1 MTDNDKLKSDINLG
15 MLIGQVHR
23 LSTKKFVQ
31 NSHDSGLDISMDQ
44 WIVLG
49 PIWENEG
56 LSHKE
61 ISEYCLKDKTS
72 VTKIIDTLEKKNL
85 VVRVS
90 DQLDHRVKRVVLSN
104 KGKELFLQAIP
115 IMELTRDQL
124 REGITEQDIESLRS
138 VLTKIYNNLVSVS
151 YTHLT
156 LPTKA

>member
-1 MTDNDKLKSDINLG
+1 MIKNDKLKNDINLG

-23 LSTKKFVQ
+23 LSTKRFVQ
-31 NSHDSGLDISMDQ
+31 NSHNSGLDISMDQ

-49 PIWENEG
+49 PIWENDG
-56 LSHKE
+56 VSHKE

-104 KGKELFLQAIP
+104 KGKELFLRAIP

-124 REGITEQDIESLRS
+124 RDGITEQDIESLRS
-138 VLTKIYNNLVSVS
+138 VLTKIYNNLVSI
-151 YTHLT
+151 
-156 LPTKA
+156 

>member
-1 MTDNDKLKSDINLG
+1 MIKNDKLRNDINLG

-31 NSHDSGLDISMDQ
+31 NSHNSGLDISMDQ

-49 PIWENEG
+49 PIWENDG

-85 VVRVS
+85 VVRVA

-104 KGKELFLQAIP
+104 K
-115 IMELTRDQL
+115 
-124 REGITEQDIESLRS
+124 
-138 VLTKIYNNLVSVS
+138 
-151 YTHLT
+151 
-156 LPTKA
+156 

>member
-1 MTDNDKLKSDINLG
+1 MIKNDKLKNDINLG

-23 LSTKKFVQ
+23 LSTKRFVQ
-31 NSHDSGLDISMDQ
+31 NSHNSGLDISMDQ

-49 PIWENEG
+49 PIWENDG
-56 LSHKE
+56 VSHKE

-124 REGITEQDIESLRS
+124 RDGITEQDIESLRS
-138 VLTKIYNNLVSVS
+138 VLTKIYNNLISI
-151 YTHLT
+151 
-156 LPTKA
+156 

>member
-1 MTDNDKLKSDINLG
+1 MTDNDKLKNDINLG

-31 NSHDSGLDISMDQ
+31 NSHNSGLDISMDQ

-85 VVRVS
+85 VVRFS

-138 VLTKIYNNLVSVS
+138 ILTKIYNNLVSI
-151 YTHLT
+151 
-156 LPTKA
+156 

>member
-1 MTDNDKLKSDINLG
+1 MIKNNKLKNDINLG

-31 NSHDSGLDISMDQ
+31 NSHNSGLDISMDQ

-56 LSHKE
+56 ISHKE

-72 VTKIIDTLEKKNL
+72 VTRIIDTLEKKNL
-85 VVRVS
+85 VVRVP

-115 IMELTRDQL
+115 IMELTRDEL
-124 REGITEQDIESLRS
+124 RDGITEQDIESLRS
-138 VLTKIYNNLVSVS
+138 VLTKIYNNLVSN
-151 YTHLT
+151 
-156 LPTKA
+156 

>member
-1 MTDNDKLKSDINLG
+1 MIKNDKLKNDINLG

-23 LSTKKFVQ
+23 LSTKRFVQ
-31 NSHDSGLDISMDQ
+31 NSHNSGLDISMDQ

-49 PIWENEG
+49 PIWENDG
-56 LSHKE
+56 VSHKE
-61 ISEYCLKDKTS
+61 ISEYCMKDNTS
-72 VTKIIDTLEKKNL
+72 GTKIIDTLEKKNL

-90 DQLDHRVKRVVLSN
+90 DQLDHRVKRGVLSN

-138 VLTKIYNNLVSVS
+138 VLTKIYNNLVSI
-151 YTHLT
+151 
-156 LPTKA
+156 

>member
-1 MTDNDKLKSDINLG
+1 MIKNDKLKSDINLG

-23 LSTKKFVQ
+23 LSTKRFVQ
-31 NSHDSGLDISMDQ
+31 NSHNSGLDISMDQ

-49 PIWENEG
+49 PIWENDG
-56 LSHKE
+56 VSHKE

-138 VLTKIYNNLVSVS
+138 VLTKIYNNLVSN
-151 YTHLT
+151 
-156 LPTKA
+156 

>member
-1 MTDNDKLKSDINLG
+1 MIKNDKLKNDINLG

-138 VLTKIYNNLVSVS
+138 VLTKIYNNLVSI
-151 YTHLT
+151 
-156 LPTKA
+156 

>member
-1 MTDNDKLKSDINLG
+1 MIKNDKLRNDINLG

-31 NSHDSGLDISMDQ
+31 NSHNSGLDISMDQ

-49 PIWENEG
+49 PIWENDG

-85 VVRVS
+85 VVRVP

-115 IMELTRDQL
+115 IMELTRDEL
-124 REGITEQDIESLRS
+124 RDGITEQDIESLRS
-138 VLTKIYNNLVSVS
+138 VLTKIYNNLISN
-151 YTHLT
+151 
-156 LPTKA
+156 

>member
-1 MTDNDKLKSDINLG
+1 MIKNNKLKNDINLG

-31 NSHDSGLDISMDQ
+31 NSHNSGLDISMDQ

-56 LSHKE
+56 ISHKE

-72 VTKIIDTLEKKNL
+72 VTRIIDTLEKKNL
-85 VVRVS
+85 VVRVP

-115 IMELTRDQL
+115 IMQLTRDEL
-124 REGITEQDIESLRS
+124 RDGITEQDIESLRS
-138 VLTKIYNNLVSVS
+138 VLTKIYNNLVSN
-151 YTHLT
+151 
-156 LPTKA
+156 

>member
-1 MTDNDKLKSDINLG
+1 MIKNDKLKSDINLG

-31 NSHDSGLDISMDQ
+31 NSHNSGLDISMDQ

-49 PIWENEG
+49 PIWENDG
-56 LSHKE
+56 VSHKE

-104 KGKELFLQAIP
+104 MGKKLFLRAIP

-138 VLTKIYNNLVSVS
+138 VLTKIYINLVSN
-151 YTHLT
+151 
-156 LPTKA
+156 

>member
-1 MTDNDKLKSDINLG
+1 MTKNNKLKSDINLG

-31 NSHDSGLDISMDQ
+31 NSHNSGIDISMDQ
-44 WIVLG
+44 WLVLG

-56 LSHKE
+56 ISHKE

-90 DQLDHRVKRVVLSN
+90 DQLDHRIKRVVLSN
-104 KGKELFLQAIP
+104 KGKKLFLEVIP
-115 IMELTRDQL
+115 VMELTRDQL
-124 REGITEQDIESLRS
+124 REGITEKEVELLRS
-138 VLTKIYNNLVSVS
+138 VLSKIYKNLI
-151 YTHLT
+151 TN
-156 LPTKA
+156 

>member
-138 VLTKIYNNLVSVS
+138 VLTKIYNNLVSN
-151 YTHLT
+151 
-156 LPTKA
+156 

>member
-1 MTDNDKLKSDINLG
+1 MIKNDKLRNDINLG

-31 NSHDSGLDISMDQ
+31 NSHNSGLDISMDQ

-49 PIWENEG
+49 PIWENDG

-85 VVRVS
+85 VVRVA

-104 KGKELFLQAIP
+104 KGKQLFLQAIP

-138 VLTKIYNNLVSVS
+138 VLTKIYNNLVSN
-151 YTHLT
+151 
-156 LPTKA
+156 

>member
-1 MTDNDKLKSDINLG
+1 MIKNDKLRNDINLG
-15 MLIGQVHR
+15 MLIGQIHR
-23 LSTKKFVQ
+23 LSTKRFVQ
-31 NSHDSGLDISMDQ
+31 NSHNSGLDISMDQ

-49 PIWENEG
+49 PIWENDG
-56 LSHKE
+56 VSHKE

-138 VLTKIYNNLVSVS
+138 VLTKIYNNLVSI
-151 YTHLT
+151 
-156 LPTKA
+156 

>member
-1 MTDNDKLKSDINLG
+1 MIKNDKLRSDINLG

-31 NSHDSGLDISMDQ
+31 NSHNSGLDISMDQ

-49 PIWENEG
+49 PIWENDG
-56 LSHKE
+56 VSHKE

-138 VLTKIYNNLVSVS
+138 VLTKIYNNLVSN
-151 YTHLT
+151 
-156 LPTKA
+156 

>member
-23 LSTKKFVQ
+23 LSTKKFVP

-72 VTKIIDTLEKKNL
+72 VTKIIDILEKKNL

-138 VLTKIYNNLVSVS
+138 VLTKIYNNLVSI
-151 YTHLT
+151 
-156 LPTKA
+156 

>member
-138 VLTKIYNNLVSVS
+138 VLTKIYNNLASI
-151 YTHLT
+151 
-156 LPTKA
+156 

>member
-1 MTDNDKLKSDINLG
+1 MIKNDKLKSDINLG

-23 LSTKKFVQ
+23 LSTKRFVQ
-31 NSHDSGLDISMDQ
+31 NSHNSGLDISMDQ

-49 PIWENEG
+49 PIWENDG
-56 LSHKE
+56 VSHKE

-124 REGITEQDIESLRS
+124 RDGITEQDIESLRS
-138 VLTKIYNNLVSVS
+138 DLTKIYNNLVSI
-151 YTHLT
+151 
-156 LPTKA
+156 

>member
-44 WIVLG
+44 WIELG

-138 VLTKIYNNLVSVS
+138 VLTKIYNNLVSI
-151 YTHLT
+151 
-156 LPTKA
+156 

>member
-1 MTDNDKLKSDINLG
+1 MIKNDKLRNDINLG

-31 NSHDSGLDISMDQ
+31 NSHNSGLDISMDQ

-49 PIWENEG
+49 PIWENDG

-85 VVRVS
+85 VVRVA

-115 IMELTRDQL
+115 IMALTRDQL

-138 VLTKIYNNLVSVS
+138 VLTKIYNNLVSN
-151 YTHLT
+151 
-156 LPTKA
+156 

>member
-1 MTDNDKLKSDINLG
+1 MIKNDKLKNDINLG

-23 LSTKKFVQ
+23 LSTKRFVQ
-31 NSHDSGLDISMDQ
+31 NSHNSGLDISMDQ

-90 DQLDHRVKRVVLSN
+90 DQLDHRVKRVVLSK

-138 VLTKIYNNLVSVS
+138 VLTKIYNNLVSN
-151 YTHLT
+151 
-156 LPTKA
+156 

>member
-1 MTDNDKLKSDINLG
+1 MIKNDKLKSDINLG
-15 MLIGQVHR
+15 MLIGQIHR
-23 LSTKKFVQ
+23 LSTKRFVQ
-31 NSHDSGLDISMDQ
+31 NSHNSGLDISMDQ

-49 PIWENEG
+49 PIWENDG
-56 LSHKE
+56 VSHKE

-104 KGKELFLQAIP
+104 KGKELFLRAIP

-138 VLTKIYNNLVSVS
+138 VLTKIYNNLVSN
-151 YTHLT
+151 
-156 LPTKA
+156 

>member
-1 MTDNDKLKSDINLG
+1 MIKNDKLRNDINLG

-31 NSHDSGLDISMDQ
+31 NSHNSGLDISMDQ

-49 PIWENEG
+49 PIWENDG

-61 ISEYCLKDKTS
+61 ISEYCLKAKTS

-85 VVRVS
+85 VVRVA

-138 VLTKIYNNLVSVS
+138 VLTKIYNNLVSN
-151 YTHLT
+151 
-156 LPTKA
+156 

>member
-1 MTDNDKLKSDINLG
+1 MIKNDKLRNDINLG

-23 LSTKKFVQ
+23 LSTKKFVH
-31 NSHDSGLDISMDQ
+31 NSHNSGLDISMDQ

-49 PIWENEG
+49 PIWENDG

-85 VVRVS
+85 VVRVA

-138 VLTKIYNNLVSVS
+138 VLTKIYNNLVSN
-151 YTHLT
+151 
-156 LPTKA
+156 

>member
-1 MTDNDKLKSDINLG
+1 MADNDKLKSDINLG

-31 NSHDSGLDISMDQ
+31 NSRDSGLDISMDQ

-138 VLTKIYNNLVSVS
+138 VLTKIYNNLVSI
-151 YTHLT
+151 
-156 LPTKA
+156 

>member
-1 MTDNDKLKSDINLG
+1 MIKNDKLRNDINLG

-31 NSHDSGLDISMDQ
+31 NSHTSGLDISMDQ

-49 PIWENEG
+49 PIWENDG

-85 VVRVS
+85 VVRVA

-138 VLTKIYNNLVSVS
+138 VLTKIYNNLVSN
-151 YTHLT
+151 
-156 LPTKA
+156 

>member
-1 MTDNDKLKSDINLG
+1 MIKNDKLKSDINLG

-31 NSHDSGLDISMDQ
+31 NSHNSGLDISMDQ

-49 PIWENEG
+49 PIWENDG
-56 LSHKE
+56 VSHKE

-90 DQLDHRVKRVVLSN
+90 DQLDHRVKRVVLSK

-138 VLTKIYNNLVSVS
+138 VLTKIYNNLVSI
-151 YTHLT
+151 
-156 LPTKA
+156 

>member
-1 MTDNDKLKSDINLG
+1 MIKNDKLKSDINLG

-31 NSHDSGLDISMDQ
+31 NSHNSGLDISMDQ

-90 DQLDHRVKRVVLSN
+90 DQLDHRVKRVVLSK

-138 VLTKIYNNLVSVS
+138 VLTKIYNNLVSI
-151 YTHLT
+151 
-156 LPTKA
+156 